1 MVARY
6 NRTVG
11 AEHDV
16 VADVDLGPGGP
27 DEGVGPKRDVVPHVD
42 VLDTLKVAALAH
54 VEGASARSE
63 GLARKGLGNQATR
76 DAGNSPPVVPDGA
89 RKRHRHT
96 SS

>member
-1 MVARY
+1 MVARD
-6 NRTVG
+6 NRAVG

-27 DEGVGPKRDVVPHVD
+27 DEGAGPKRDVVPHVD
-42 VLDTLKVAALAH
+42 VLDALEVAALAH
-54 VEGASARSE
+54 VEGASARSK
-63 GLARKGLGNQATR
+63 GLACKGLDNQTTR

-89 RKRHRHT
+89 CKRHRHT